1 MRPLDR
7 LHIYFPRNAVSQ
19 ACLAAAEQFV
29 QFVVVHARQHV
40 ASDGPAILANIAAG
54 PPAKTRAA
62 RRIASVS
69 WHSSAGKTAAARFDY
84 RSRTRPHPKRSAGP
98 PPTP

>member
-1 MRPLDR
+1 MCSTAEGSQKRLKRRGESRAAEFMRPLDR

-54 PPAKTRAA
+54 QPSKAGTTR
-62 RRIASVS
+62 
-69 WHSSAGKTAAARFDY
+69 
-84 RSRTRPHPKRSAGP
+84 
-98 PPTP
+98 

>member
-1 MRPLDR
+1 MCSTAEGSQERLKRRGESRAAEFMRSLDR

-40 ASDGPAILANIAAG
+40 ASDGPGDLG
-54 PPAKTRAA
+54 KYCGRPA
-62 RRIASVS
+62 V
-69 WHSSAGKTAAARFDY
+69 
-84 RSRTRPHPKRSAGP
+84 
-98 PPTP
+98 